1 MDIDNKETPAT
12 PETPEVVTPPVVTD
26 TPPPTPVVPT
36 AEEVA
41 NAKRREK
48 NTLLREMSK
57 EHGVDLFTPEG
68 LKAFKQYQDD
78 QLTDNEKL
86 TTRIKEFETSQGEH
100 DSKLQ
105 TTVRDYE
112 SKIAA
117 LEYNVDPAN
126 MNDVMTLASAMEG
139 EDIKANI
146 KAVIDK
152 HPHFVKEATTVKQG
166 ISTQDKL
173 GDKPLLGEEAQADL
187 IERAFGTGKYRTGA

>member
-1 MDIDNKETPAT
+1 MNEETKVTPVIPDNAPIVTPD
-12 PETPEVVTPPVVTD
+12 TPPVVD
-26 TPPPTPVVPT
+26 TPPVPT

-41 NAKRREK
+41 NGKRKEK

-68 LKAFKQYQDD
+68 LKAFKKYQDD

-86 TTRIKEFETSQGEH
+86 NTRIKEFETSQGEH

-152 HPHFVKEATTVKQG
+152 HPHFVKEATPVKQG
-166 ISTQDKL
+166 ISTQDDNL
-173 GDKPLLGEEAQADL
+173 GDKPLLGEDAQADL